1 MTHTLARHGR
11 TEALARTSPEAVWEV
26 ISDVTRIGE
35 WSHECRRAHL
45 ARGAQAAAPG
55 IRFRGWNRSGIFR
68 WTRSCVFTV
77 VDPPRQLAW
86 RTCGLWGHVDSTEW
100 SMTLEPADGGTRIL
114 QTYDVLNVAPG
125 MDQVYWLLITAHRD
139 RREALTRDVDRLA
152 ALAEAGSEEPPH
164 PIPIQGTPH

>member
-1 MTHTLARHGR
+1 M
-11 TEALARTSPEAVWEV
+11 
-26 ISDVTRIGE
+26 
-35 WSHECRRAHL
+35 
-45 ARGAQAAAPG
+45 
-55 IRFRGWNRSGIFR
+55 
-68 WTRSCVFTV
+68 FTV

-100 SMTLEPADGGTRIL
+100 RMTLEPADGGTRIL

-152 ALAEAGSEEPPH
+152 FAVRGGFRGAASPDPQPGMPH
-164 PIPIQGTPH
+164 